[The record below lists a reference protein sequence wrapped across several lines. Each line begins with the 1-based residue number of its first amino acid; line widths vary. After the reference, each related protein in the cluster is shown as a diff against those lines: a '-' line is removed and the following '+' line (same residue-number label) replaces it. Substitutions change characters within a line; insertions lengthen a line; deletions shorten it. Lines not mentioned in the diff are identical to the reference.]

1 MDNISNP
8 LIGWYSYNKRALPW
22 RETKDPYKIWVSE
35 IILQQTRVKQGL
47 DYYYRFIDKYPDVQ
61 SLANSSIDELLKIWQ
76 GLGYYSRARNMHYTA
91 NEIVDKFKGEFPSSY
106 DDLLKLKGIGD
117 YTASAIASI
126 AFNQTTAVLDG
137 NVFRVISRFFGI
149 SESTQTVSGKKVFKQ
164 KLEKLIPKKDPGIF
178 NQAIMEFGALQ
189 CTPHNPDCI
198 NCPLKTS
205 CFAFNH
211 QMIAE
216 LPVKKQKVKQKDRFF
231 NYLLILTDEYTF
243 IEQRTSNDI
252 WKLLYQLP
260 LIETTQK
267 VSINELQENKLWIN
281 IFNHCELE
289 IDPSPVEKKHIL
301 SHQKIHARFYKIKI
315 KNLNGTLVKKYQ
327 KIHLNELQNIGVP
340 KLIENYIAQINN
352 LK

>member
-8 LIGWYSYNKRALPW
+8 LIRWYSYNKRALPW

-35 IILQQTRVKQGL
+35 IILQQTRVNQGL
-47 DYYYRFIDKYPDVQ
+47 NYYDRFIDKYPDVQ
-61 SLANSSIDELLKIWQ
+61 SLADSSIDELLKLWQ

-91 NEIVDKFKGEFPSSY
+91 NEIVREFKGQFPSDYS
-106 DDLLKLKGIGD
+106 DLLKLKGIGD

-126 AFNQTTAVLDG
+126 SFNQTTAVLDG
-137 NVFRVISRFFGI
+137 NVFRVVSRFFGI
-149 SESTQTVSGKKVFKQ
+149 SESTQTASGKKVFKE
-164 KLEKLIPKKDPGIF
+164 KLSELIPKKDPGTF

-189 CTPHNPDCI
+189 CTPHNPDCT

-211 QMIAE
+211 QMISE
-216 LPVKKQKVKQKDRFF
+216 LPVKKQKVKQQDRFF
-231 NYLLILTDEYTF
+231 NYFFIIHDEYTF

-260 LIETTQK
+260 LIETAK
-267 VSINELQENKLWIN
+267 EVSMKELQENKLWIN
-281 IFNHCELE
+281 LFNDCELE
-289 IDPSPVEKKHIL
+289 IDPKPVKKKHIL
-301 SHQKIHARFYKIKI
+301 SHQKIHARFYKIKV
-315 KNLNGTLVKKYQ
+315 KSLNGPFEKKYQ
-327 KIHLNELQNIGVP
+327 KIHFSELQNIGVP
-340 KLIENYIAQINN
+340 KLLENYLAQINN